1 MTPKIAVIGA
11 GGFIG
16 SRLVEMLHLGG
27 AAEVRPVVRHAY
39 GLAGASRF
47 ALDGRVADALDATA
61 LRSALDGCEV
71 AVHAI
76 AGDPVTIVE
85 SVAPAYRAAEQ
96 AGVKRLVY
104 LSSSAVHGQAPAA
117 GTDENSP
124 LSGRQPLAYNNAKV
138 KAEQLLL
145 SLRASGRT
153 EAVILRPGIV
163 TGPRSA
169 WQAGFARQ
177 LLAGNACWLDDGRGI
192 CNSIYVDNLVH
203 AVCLA
208 ATAGGAD
215 GQAFIVGDAE
225 AVTWADLYRPLAA
238 ALGIDVRQIPN
249 ASAVEPP
256 PRWIDRLHQF
266 RARPTVKSKLALLP
280 MRLRRTLETA
290 LTPPPAAS
298 PSPWWHPLARA
309 PAPGP
314 TVSGE
319 MALLYRCA
327 TRLPHAKAAA
337 VLGYR
342 PVVSFEEGCR
352 RTLEWLDFA
361 GFPVDAA
368 YLKRAASFTSG

>member
-1 MTPKIAVIGA
+1 MTLKIAIIGA

-16 SRLVEMLHLGG
+16 SRLVEMLHLSG
-27 AAEVRPVVRHAY
+27 AAEVRPIVRHAY

-47 ALDGRVADALDATA
+47 SLDGRVADALDVTA

-71 AVHAI
+71 VVHAI
-76 AGDPVTIVE
+76 AGDPGTIVE
-85 SVAPAYRAAEQ
+85 SIAPVYRAAEQ

-104 LSSSAVHGQAPAA
+104 LSSSAVHGQAPPA

-124 LSGRQPLAYNNAKV
+124 LSDRQPLAYNNAKV
-138 KAEQLLL
+138 KAEQRLL
-145 SLRASGRT
+145 SMRAGGET

-163 TGPRSA
+163 TGPRSS
-169 WQAGFARQ
+169 WQTGFARQ

-203 AVCLA
+203 AVRLA
-208 ATAGGAD
+208 ATAVGAD
-215 GQAFIVGDAE
+215 GQACMVGDEE

-238 ALGIDVRQIPN
+238 ALGFDVRRIPN
-249 ASAVEPP
+249 AAAVEQP

-290 LTPPPAAS
+290 LTSPPAAS

-309 PAPGP
+309 PSAGP
-314 TVSGE
+314 TVSRE

-327 TRLPHAKAAA
+327 TKLPHAKAAA

-352 RTLEWLDFA
+352 RTLEWLAFA

-368 YLKRAASFTSG
+368 YLKRAASATNG